1 VDYERGLQNNSNKSM
16 TYEMKDNGQCVVATE
31 PDTNKVQMYWVA
43 SLAGD
48 LDEANAE
55 VAQLAEM
62 AASLATRQTAA
73 AAKVTAIEAVQSF
86 VAAQA

>member
-1 VDYERGLQNNSNKSM
+1 
-16 TYEMKDNGQCVVATE
+16 MKDNGQCVVATE